1 MKKDSILVIGGT
13 GFLGINLLNNLS
25 SKNYNLYSLSKSK
38 KNNLRK
44 VKHFKCDLTKKNQA
58 KILSNYEFNYVINFL
73 GNIDHKDKKQN
84 FQVHLAGLKNLYKA
98 LNKNYLNLFIQ
109 IGSCLE
115 YGKLKSP
122 HIENKKNSQSTY
134 SVYGRAKLLS
144 TKFLIELNKK
154 NNFPSTIMRLYL
166 VYGPNQDINRVI
178 PITIKNAFKD
188 KKFDCSKGLQYRDF
202 IYIDDVVNAILK
214 ILKSKKTN
222 GEIINIGS
230 GKPLRIKELIKKI
243 CLIVGAGT
251 PVFGKVKMRK
261 DETMFLYPNIQKA
274 KKILNWRPKISLNAG
289 LKKTIQYYKN

>member
-122 HIENKKNSQSTY
+122 QKEKIKSNPFSIYGTAKYLASKFIKK
-134 SVYGRAKLLS
+134 KLRS
-144 TKFLIELNKK
+144 KSLIL
-154 NNFPSTIMRLYL
+154 RLYQ
-166 VYGPNQDINRVI
+166 VYGPHQKNDRLVPYVI
-178 PITIKNAFKD
+178 KSCKKDFSFKCTEG
-188 KKFDCSKGLQYRDF
+188 KQNRDF
-202 IYIDDVVNAILK
+202 LYVDDFTNLIIK
-214 ILKSKKTN
+214 ILKHKKN
-222 GEIINIGS
+222 PSGIYNIGYGRPKKVKNIINKISNYIGK
-230 GKPLRIKELIKKI
+230 GKPQF
-243 CLIVGAGT
+243 GAI
-251 PVFGKVKMRK
+251 KMRK
-261 DETMFLYPNIQKA
+261 DEIESLYPDISKV
-274 KKILNWRPKISLNAG
+274 KKKFKWRPKTDIDTG
-289 LKKTIQYYKN
+289 LIKTIKYYEKKII